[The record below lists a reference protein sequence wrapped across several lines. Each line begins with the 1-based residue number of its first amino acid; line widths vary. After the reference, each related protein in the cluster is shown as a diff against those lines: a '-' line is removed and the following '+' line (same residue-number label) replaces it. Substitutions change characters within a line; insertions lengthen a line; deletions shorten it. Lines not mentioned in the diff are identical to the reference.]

1 MIDGIHV
8 TQKAVPSSKIAADL
22 IEKSAH
28 IGVTMDDYKL
38 NSFLMYYS
46 ELITWNRRINL
57 ISENS
62 VQEIVKRHFVDSLI
76 PLHYLNRQ
84 DGFLIDLGSGG
95 GFPGV
100 PLKIMLPEMNVC
112 LVDSSR
118 KKTSFLSHLAVVL
131 PLNKTEII
139 RGRVEDIL
147 SDARFSGIFDTV
159 ISRAAFKL
167 VQLLVFSSCLLKKG
181 GQLIAMKG
189 ANLQKELIAAERTAV
204 KAGMELNND
213 LVNVS
218 FINNHAKNIAIY
230 NRT

>member
-1 MIDGIHV
+1 MIDHIQRI
-8 TQKAVPSSKIAADL
+8 QKAAPSSEIAADL
-22 IEKSAH
+22 IETAAQ
-28 IGVTMDDYKL
+28 IGVTMDDYEL
-38 NSFLMYYS
+38 NSFLIYYR

-62 VQEIVKRHFVDSLI
+62 VQEIVRRHFVDSLI
-76 PLHYLNRQ
+76 PMHYLNRQ

-100 PLKIMLPEMNVC
+100 PLKIMRPEMHVC

-118 KKTSFLSHLAVVL
+118 KKTSFLSHLSVIL
-131 PLNKTEII
+131 HLNKTEVI
-139 RGRVEDIL
+139 RGRIEDIVAD
-147 SDARFSGIFDTV
+147 SRFSGTFDTV

-167 VQLLVFSSCLLKKG
+167 SQLLVFSSYLLRQG

-189 ANLQKELIAAERTAV
+189 ANLQKEFIPAERIATQV
-204 KAGMELNND
+204 GMEWNND
-213 LVNVS
+213 LVNIS
-218 FINNHAKNIAIY
+218 FYNNHSKNIAIY

>member
-1 MIDGIHV
+1 MIDRIQV
-8 TQKAVPSSKIAADL
+8 IQKAVPSSQIAADL
-22 IEKSAH
+22 IKNAAR
-28 IGVTMDDYKL
+28 IGITIDDCQL
-38 NSFLMYYS
+38 NSFLLYYG
-46 ELITWNRRINL
+46 ELITWNRQINL

-62 VQEIVKRHFVDSLI
+62 VQDIVERHFVDSLI
-76 PLHYLNRQ
+76 PIHYLNRQ
-84 DGFLIDLGSGG
+84 DGFLVDLGSGG

-100 PLKIMLPEMNVC
+100 PLKIMLPEMTAC

-131 PLNKTEII
+131 HLNNIEII
-139 RGRVEDIL
+139 RGRIEDIL
-147 SDARFSGIFDTV
+147 TDARFSGIFDTV

-167 VQLLVFSSCLLKKG
+167 AQLLVFSSYLLKQG

-189 ANLQKELIAAERTAV
+189 ANLQKELIAAERIADN
-204 KAGMELNND
+204 AGMELNND
-213 LVNVS
+213 LVNIS

>member
-1 MIDGIHV
+1 MIDRIQGIK
-8 TQKAVPSSKIAADL
+8 KAAPASQIAADL
-22 IEKSAH
+22 IESAAH
-28 IGVTMDDYKL
+28 IGVAIDDL
-38 NSFLMYYS
+38 QCNSFLMYYN
-46 ELITWNRRINL
+46 ELITWNRQINL

-76 PLHYLNRQ
+76 PMHYLNPQ

-100 PLKIMLPEMNVC
+100 PLKIMRPEMHVC

-118 KKTSFLSHLAVVL
+118 KKTSFLSHLSVVL
-131 PLNKTEII
+131 HLNKTDVI
-139 RGRVEDIL
+139 RGRIEDIVTE
-147 SDARFSGIFDTV
+147 SRFSGAFDTV

-167 VQLLVFSSCLLKKG
+167 SPLLVFSSYLLRQG

-189 ANLQKELIAAERTAV
+189 ANLQKELLAAERTAT
-204 KAGMELNND
+204 KAGMELNIDCVND
-213 LVNVS
+213 S